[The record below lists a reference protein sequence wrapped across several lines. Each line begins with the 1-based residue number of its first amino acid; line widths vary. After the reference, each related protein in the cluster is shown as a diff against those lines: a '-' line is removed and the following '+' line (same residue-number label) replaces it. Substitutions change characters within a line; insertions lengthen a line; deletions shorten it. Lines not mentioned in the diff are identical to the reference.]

1 MAAHHVPTKKYTFL
15 LHTFCATGHVL
26 PMQALA
32 KVLVQRGH
40 RVIWLTN
47 PSQSSRARASGA
59 EYAQTEALVEWD
71 ERLLAAQPASLQ
83 ELADVLFGGRVD
95 AVVADVRRVL
105 KDKGDPQIDC
115 LVNDAMPYGAKAMFD
130 LGAVG
135 AWATLGVVPM
145 YTNHNKPLSALGTLL
160 TTPALALPVINRQRS
175 GLGLAEQTPDE
186 PFNYSPL
193 LHIQASCQ
201 DLEFGVQDLL
211 PNTHFVGP
219 LVSPAGTASSA
230 GLPSWWSDV
239 ESHECVIGITQGTYA
254 VDPSTLL
261 IPAIEALASDKSLLL
276 VVPSPLADQIRSE
289 LTGRGVA
296 LDNVRLAEWVPYSE
310 LLPRCRTLI
319 TNGGYGSV
327 TQALANGVP
336 LICAGTSEDK
346 KDTAA
351 RVVAVGAGVDL
362 QTDTPKAADI
372 KSAVKTMLEDSSF
385 AERAAAVGKSLN
397 NLGGAI
403 RACELLEGLVERER
417 QKRVKT

>member
-1 MAAHHVPTKKYTFL
+1 MTAHQLATKKYTFL

-26 PMQALA
+26 PMQAVA
-32 KVLVQRGH
+32 KALVQRGH

-47 PSQSSRARASGA
+47 PSQASRVTASGA
-59 EYAQTEALVEWD
+59 EFAQTEALLEWD
-71 ERLLAAQPASLQ
+71 ERLLTAQPASLQ
-83 ELADVLFGGRVD
+83 DLAEVLFGGRVD
-95 AVVADVRRVL
+95 AVVADIRRVL
-105 KDKGDPQIDC
+105 KEKGDPHIDC

-145 YTNHNKPLSALGTLL
+145 YTDHNKPLSALGTLL
-160 TTPALALPVINRQRS
+160 TTPTLALPVINRQRS
-175 GLGLAEQTPDE
+175 GLGLPEQTPDE

-193 LHIQASCQ
+193 LHIQASCE

-219 LVSPAGTASSA
+219 LVSLAGTASA
-230 GLPSWWSDV
+230 DLPSWWSDV

-261 IPAIEALASDKSLLL
+261 IPAIEALASDENLLL
-276 VVPSPLADQIRSE
+276 VVPSPLVGKIRTE
-289 LTGRGVA
+289 LAGKGVP

-327 TQALANGVP
+327 TQALANGIP

-351 RVVAVGAGVDL
+351 RVVAVGAGIDL
-362 QTDTPKAADI
+362 QTDTPKAEEI
-372 KSAVKTMLEDSSF
+372 KKAVKTMLEDSSF
-385 AERAAAVGKSLN
+385 AERAAAVRKSLN
-397 NLGGAI
+397 SLGGATKT
-403 RACELLEGLVERER
+403 CELLEGLVE
-417 QKRVKT
+417 KVST